1 MHQDGKER
9 PRTEKHWRDSS
20 TSGNARVPSIGRRH
34 PGPNCRALAFGA
46 TGAIFRL
53 GSIRCGLLRQPAQG
67 LDQDRFRKRACLSPK
82 SYGADPTV
90 HCSWKFSIRVSA
102 RVDCGDMD
110 ATSDRTAKYK
120 ADSLSL
126 VGAVALGTGVMIGAG
141 IFALTG
147 QMAEMT
153 GSLFP
158 LAFLSAAVIVS
169 LSAYSYVKLSNASPS
184 SGGIA
189 MYLDKAYGGTLTTAF
204 HSLLMYFSMVIAQS
218 FLARTFG
225 SYTLRLFEVDDSSW
239 LAPALG
245 VGLLL
250 TAFLINLS
258 VTGLIQ
264 GIASLL
270 GFIKIAGI
278 ILFGVV
284 GVWVADSVKT
294 DFSVANQ
301 GASLTGFLGATALGI
316 LAFKGFTTITNSGSE
331 LTNPRRNLGKAI
343 MISIGL
349 CVVIYALVGFAVSS
363 NLSLEE
369 IIATRN
375 YSLAAAARP
384 ALGEYAVWFTVI
396 LAMLATAGGVIA
408 SIFAVSRMLAM
419 LTEMKLVPHRHFHM
433 PGSIQK
439 HTLVYTI
446 VLGLLLTAFFDLSRI
461 AALGIIFYLI
471 MDIAVHWGVLRH
483 LRKEIEA
490 HPAIPIIAIAMDFIV
505 LGGFLW
511 VKANSDP
518 LVLIVA
524 TIVMAVI
531 LIVEYFFL
539 RSRQSQD
546 QIASVE
552 GEEP

>member
-1 MHQDGKER
+1 MSTDTNKIGSMKE
-9 PRTEKHWRDSS
+9 TH
-20 TSGNARVPSIGRRH
+20 
-34 PGPNCRALAFGA
+34 
-46 TGAIFRL
+46 
-53 GSIRCGLLRQPAQG
+53 
-67 LDQDRFRKRACLSPK
+67 
-82 SYGADPTV
+82 
-90 HCSWKFSIRVSA
+90 
-102 RVDCGDMD
+102 
-110 ATSDRTAKYK
+110 DRTSKYK

-158 LAFLSAAVIVS
+158 LAFLSAALIVS
-169 LSAYSYVKLSNASPS
+169 FSAYSYVKLSNAYPS
-184 SGGIA
+184 AGGIA
-189 MYLDKAYGGTLTTAF
+189 MYLEKAYGPTLATAF
-204 HSLLMYFSMVIAQS
+204 YSLLMYFSMVIAQS

-225 SYTLRLFEVDDSSW
+225 SYTLQLFEIDDSS
-239 LAPALG
+239 LLVPVLG

-250 TAFLINLS
+250 AAFLINLS
-258 VTGLIQ
+258 GNSKIQ
-264 GIASLL
+264 GVSSVL
-270 GFIKIAGI
+270 GFIKIGGI
-278 ILFGVV
+278 VLFGVV
-284 GVWVADSVKT
+284 GVLAADSVKM
-294 DFSVANQ
+294 DFSATAPD
-301 GASLTGFLGATALGI
+301 ASVTSFIGATALGI

-331 LTNPRRNLGKAI
+331 LKDPSRNLGKAI
-343 MISIGL
+343 TISIAL

-396 LAMLATAGGVIA
+396 LAMLATAGGIIA

-446 VLGLLLTAFFDLSRI
+446 MLGLLLTAFFDLSRI

-483 LRKEIEA
+483 LRKEVKANPVI
-490 HPAIPIIAIAMDFIV
+490 PAMAIVLDLIV

-511 VKANSDP
+511 VKGSSDP

-524 TIVMAVI
+524 AAVMAAI
-531 LIVEYFFL
+531 LITEFFFL
-539 RSRQSQD
+539 RSRST
-546 QIASVE
+546 SST
-552 GEEP
+552 